1 MVKSIQSLQRGLDVL
16 DLIKSRSAVTLTDLH
31 RDSGLSKATLL
42 RILQTLQE
50 SGWVTRDPKGFSY
63 SIDSARAFGHQ
74 PPTLEDDVISPVMAS
89 LHKILSWPS
98 DIAVRDGLSMRIV
111 ESTRSSAPFVL
122 NRDAVGYRPAFLY
135 SAVGRTYLAFCS
147 ESERDDI
154 INGLKSKGGKE
165 GRLVSDKQWLDRIIS
180 DTATNG
186 YGQRVPGYWGV
197 ASTEGRKIE
206 AIAVPVI
213 HKGKVIACL
222 SAAWPENSVDL
233 NEIRDSILPNL
244 NDAASRL
251 SEKLKLPI

>member
-1 MVKSIQSLQRGLDVL
+1 MVKSIQSLQRGLHVL

-31 RDSGLSKATLL
+31 HDSGLSKATLL

-50 SGWVTRDPKGFSY
+50 SGWVTRDPKGFGY
-63 SIDSARAFGHQ
+63 SIASTRKLGHQ
-74 PPTLEDDVISPVMAS
+74 TSTLEDDVISPVMAS
-89 LHKILSWPS
+89 LHKALSWPS
-98 DIAVRDGLSMRIV
+98 DIAVRDGLSMKII

-154 INGLKSKGGKE
+154 VNGLKNKGGKE
-165 GRLVSDKQWLDRIIS
+165 GRLVSDKQWFNKTMR
-180 DTATNG
+180 DTVTNG
-186 YGQRVPGYWGV
+186 YGQREPGYWGV

-213 HKGKVIACL
+213 QKGKVIACL
-222 SAAWPENSVDL
+222 SAAWPENSVSLD
-233 NEIRDSILPNL
+233 EIRNSIVPNL
-244 NDAASRL
+244 MDAARSL
-251 SEKLKLPI
+251 SEKLKSPI